1 MDKELNVY
9 EFLQSS
15 LMTDNEQ
22 LLNAL
27 ASRVSLRRVAKG
39 TRLFQEGE
47 QLEDFYLLYSGI
59 LRAFYQAANGM
70 EITEW
75 LLSRP
80 GMIIFPN
87 YSLDKGFIADT
98 STETLTDSE
107 LLHIPL
113 AELLEIVRACPELPQ
128 IRFRLLVAALDSQN
142 KLKRNL
148 THRLPAERYAWLV
161 ENRPEL
167 VESVPQKYIASFL
180 GMTPVSLSRIRSRY
194 KEKPAEE

>member
-1 MDKELNVY
+1 MNVY
-9 EFLQSS
+9 DFLRSS
-15 LMTDNEQ
+15 IMTDNEQ

-59 LRAFYQAANGM
+59 LRVFYQAANGM

-113 AELLEIVRACPELPQ
+113 EELLEIVRACPELPQ
-128 IRFRLLVAALDSQN
+128 IRFRLLVTALDSQN
-142 KLKRNL
+142 ELKRNL

-167 VESVPQKYIASFL
+167 VEKVPQKYIASFL